1 MNRRNFLC
9 FLGLGAVALTTTAT
23 LARRQSRSRP
33 PRIVTTKT
41 NAYLIGKI
49 EPVLTGKI
57 EEVAP
62 APTGRYAI
70 ITQDLRPEPTDDVKE
85 PFGEQKL
92 WVYDALR
99 RTTKLFHRVQDDS
112 VKGIQHRM
120 GGAIWFPDS
129 KKVILQQVSGPTLLE
144 EKSLLSYA
152 LGLMDV
158 DRSAVRWLTPPTNKM
173 LSIQGLPGIPVL
185 LCQEI
190 GAEFEPTKRYC
201 FLSSDGVF
209 GPMFTIG
216 GESPLFPSG
225 LSVDRK
231 SLLFMNTTFR
241 RVVGQEKPQR
251 EDHWYAVRLSDTQ
264 VTALKEKPQDRIP
277 FSKADTK
284 PKLPLTIAADT
295 AKLTGGAGRIANTNA
310 LWLEAIEPGPE
321 KKFNRALVAAEADS
335 QSVQLLNDLSAVLYT
350 HDDALY
356 AAPIASLDRV
366 AFEKM
371 MKQLAISNA
380 KQTGLALM
388 MYAQD
393 YDENFPHDPG
403 NVKEAIFPYI
413 KDNDTLAEF
422 VYTYKGPLDLGKVEK
437 PSETAMGYI
446 PSPGGRAVVYAD
458 GHVKWEP
465 TPEK

>member
-1 MNRRNFLC
+1 MQMNRRQLLLA
-9 FLGLGAVALTTTAT
+9 LGLGALTTTAT
-23 LARRQSRSRP
+23 LARRQGRSRP

-57 EEVAP
+57 EEIVP
-62 APTGRYAI
+62 APMGRYAL
-70 ITQDLRPEPTDDVKE
+70 ITQDLRPEPTDEIKE
-85 PFGEQKL
+85 PYGEQKL
-92 WVYDALR
+92 WLYDALR
-99 RTTKLFHRVQDDS
+99 RTTKLFYRVQDDS
-112 VKGIQHRM
+112 VKGIQHHM
-120 GGAIWFPDS
+120 GGAIWFPES
-129 KKVILQQVSGPTLLE
+129 KKAILQQVSGPTLLD
-144 EKSLLSYA
+144 EKSMPSHT
-152 LGLMDV
+152 LGLVDV

-173 LSIQGLPGIPVL
+173 LSIQNLPGISVL

-201 FLSSDGVF
+201 FLSSEGVF

-216 GESPLFPSG
+216 GGNPLFPSG
-225 LSVDRK
+225 LSADRK
-231 SLLFMNTTFR
+231 SLLFMDTSFR
-241 RVVGQEKPQR
+241 RVVGQEKPLR

-264 VTALKEKPQDRIP
+264 VTVLKEKPQDRIP
-277 FSKADTK
+277 FSQVDTK
-284 PKLPLTIAADT
+284 PKPPLAIAADT
-295 AKLTGGAGRIANTNA
+295 AKLTGGAGRIADTTA
-310 LWLEAIEPGPE
+310 LWLEASEPGLE
-321 KKFNRALVAAEADS
+321 KKFTRALVAAEVDS
-335 QSVQLLNDLSAVLYT
+335 QSVQLLRDLSAVLYI

-371 MKQLAISNA
+371 MKQLAITNA
-380 KQTGLALM
+380 KQTGLGLM

-403 NVKEAIFPYI
+403 NVKEAIYPYI
-413 KDNDTLAEF
+413 KNNDVIADF
-422 VYTYKGPLDLGKVEK
+422 VYTYKGPLEMSKVEK
-437 PSETAMGYI
+437 PAETAMGYI